1 MDICS
6 YMVKE
11 KGVKKKEK
19 KKDDHGLGEA
29 NSAHFTPVADSKT
42 VSNLP

>member
-1 MDICS
+1 MQ
-6 YMVKE
+6 E
-11 KGVKKKEK
+11 GKGIRIKTKHGGG